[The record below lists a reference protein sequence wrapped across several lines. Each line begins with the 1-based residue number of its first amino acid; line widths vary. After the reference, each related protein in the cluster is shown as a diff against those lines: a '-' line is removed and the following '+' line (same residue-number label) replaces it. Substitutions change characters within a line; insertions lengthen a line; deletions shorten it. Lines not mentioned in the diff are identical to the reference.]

1 MGYSG
6 CLGAS
11 EMPYSAGLR
20 RESIK
25 STSSASS
32 IGLQSVH
39 PTWFE
44 DIAAPKDTTPHT
56 QPRPQG
62 QQPQPL
68 HGPMHAPMDFFTHTL
83 VLVTSPL
90 IGVCSFW
97 LFVSGFVCFFVSWF
111 FAPPGFLDER
121 DSA

>member
-25 STSSASS
+25 SASSASA
-32 IGLQSVH
+32 IGLLSVH

-44 DIAAPKDTTPHT
+44 DIAAPKDTTPPT
-56 QPRPQG
+56 QPKPQG

-68 HGPMHAPMDFFTHTL
+68 HGQMHASMDLFTHTL
-83 VLVTSPL
+83 VLVTAPL
-90 IGVCSFW
+90 IGVCRFC
-97 LFVSGFVCFFVSWF
+97 LFVFGFVCFLFLGVL
-111 FAPPGFLDER
+111 PGFLDER
-121 DSA
+121 GSA